1 MGGCWS
7 LNAMSTMDVVHADA
21 GNEAERLIRF
31 IDDSRSY
38 HKHNK
43 EALFSIMKTSMK
55 HKLATAGIAAALLLG
70 SVTFAP
76 APSAYAAQS
85 AEVVWGVNMR
95 TSPSSSG
102 SIVRMLQKGES
113 ITVLESA
120 GTGWYKISDNKG
132 TTGYI
137 SSASKY
143 TQLGKVVSGS
153 GTSTGATGSGTTAGG
168 SDAVASLTGVIKKS
182 VSFRKSPSTSGQRL
196 RYLQAGEQVRVL
208 SKTNSSWY
216 EVMDSSGT
224 KGYVTT
230 QSQYMTVSGG
240 SSLSGGN
247 SAGSGSSGGTDSGNS
262 SGGSSNSG
270 SSGSNGSSGSSG
282 STGSNAGSTTTNAS
296 VEKVIAAG
304 MKYLGTPYEY
314 GSDRSNTR
322 TFDCSDFTRQAF
334 KDALGITIPADS
346 RKQGAY
352 VKDKGNA
359 VTDISKLKR
368 GDLMFFMSY
377 KGSSKSSYSG
387 LNKSAQTITHV
398 GIYLGN
404 GQILHT
410 YSKASGGVKTDTIT
424 GKHWE
429 YRFLFGGSAL

>member
-1 MGGCWS
+1 
-7 LNAMSTMDVVHADA
+7 
-21 GNEAERLIRF
+21 
-31 IDDSRSY
+31 
-38 HKHNK
+38 
-43 EALFSIMKTSMK
+43 MKASMK

-70 SVTFAP
+70 SAPFAP

-95 TSPSSSG
+95 TTPSSSG
-102 SIVRMLQKGES
+102 PIVRMLQKGEA

-120 GTGWYKISDNKG
+120 GTGWYKVSDSKG
-132 TTGYI
+132 ATGYI

-143 TQLGKVVSGS
+143 TQLGATTSSG
-153 GTSTGATGSGTTAGG
+153 GTSTGTSGTGTSVGS
-168 SDAVASLTGVIKKS
+168 SDAVASLTGVITKS
-182 VSFRKSPSTSGQRL
+182 VSFRKSASTSGQRI
-196 RYLQAGEQVRVL
+196 RYLQTGEKVSVL

-216 EVMDSSGT
+216 EVMDSSGV

-230 QSQYMTVSGG
+230 QSQYMTIGGSSNLGSGSTAGSGTSGG
-240 SSLSGGN
+240 S
-247 SAGSGSSGGTDSGNS
+247 TD
-262 SGGSSNSG
+262 GGSSNSG
-270 SSGSNGSSGSSG
+270 TSNGGSFGSSG
-282 STGSNAGSTTTNAS
+282 STGASAGSATASAS

-314 GSDRSNTR
+314 GSDRSNTK

-352 VKDKGNA
+352 VKEKGNA

-377 KGSSKSSYSG
+377 KGSSKSAYSG
-387 LNKSAQTITHV
+387 LNKSTQTITHV

-410 YSKASGGVKTDTIT
+410 YSKASGGVRTDTIT